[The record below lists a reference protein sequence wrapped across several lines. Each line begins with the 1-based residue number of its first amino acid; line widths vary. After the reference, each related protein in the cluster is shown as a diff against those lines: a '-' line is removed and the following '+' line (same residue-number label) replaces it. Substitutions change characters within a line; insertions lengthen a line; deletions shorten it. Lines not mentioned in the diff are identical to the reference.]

1 VAEIFRFLRGEKMFC
16 GGVEVLLGIC
26 QFLTCFVMVL
36 RGAFVVNCVVNVVG
50 WMSLFR
56 GLKMGQ
62 VFELY
67 FWMGVGEGFYAAKAR
82 SARGLFSQTVPK
94 PLGAV
99 SHSLWN
105 SVRSGPSPLLLHH
118 NIIS

>member
-1 VAEIFRFLRGEKMFC
+1 MVNRGVLTDSFAVAKIFHFLKIYF
-16 GGVEVLLGIC
+16 LGLS
-26 QFLTCFVMVL
+26 F
-36 RGAFVVNCVVNVVG
+36 
-50 WMSLFR
+50 
-56 GLKMGQ
+56 
-62 VFELY
+62 
-67 FWMGVGEGFYAAKAR
+67 AAKAR

-94 PLGAV
+94 SLGAV